1 MHRTHANVNFMYTLT
16 DEDGEVHPP
25 KDSERAE
32 ISISSE
38 LMTSIRQNV
47 LTDALAIAN
56 KHPRLLSSKWYSQL
70 GIEMPALPTP
80 PAAPSRSAERR

>member
-38 LMTSIRQNV
+38 GRPCGG
-47 LTDALAIAN
+47 D
-56 KHPRLLSSKWYSQL
+56 RC
-70 GIEMPALPTP
+70 
-80 PAAPSRSAERR
+80 SARTGSGAQER